1 MSWRGL
7 NRVARCR
14 WPVTRWPVRRFSR
27 EPHRAICP
35 RQHEG
40 GPAGWDPLEQQLQD
54 TACREPIPLSAHVLV
69 VKPADYLLFTTI
81 TCAFTFS
88 LGDRARPHQQQV
100 DPESRLRADHTAL
113 NLIGELTSI
122 LGMLCTNRFTG
133 QYPNGH
139 LLPRHAASHHS
150 PRVSHNFPP
159 QFRKQPTP
167 NRVQT
172 PHLFAERTPTLHYLQ
187 NTQGKARVPRYM
199 PNAKWRGL
207 RCYRYCPNPGEP
219 NQRQVLADRL
229 APK

>member
-35 RQHEG
+35 RHHEG

-81 TCAFTFS
+81 TCAFTFNP
-88 LGDRARPHQQQV
+88 GDRAQPRRQKVNPA
-100 DPESRLRADHTAL
+100 SRLRADHTAR

-139 LLPRHAASHHS
+139 PIKCRDDPSY
-150 PRVSHNFPP
+150 
-159 QFRKQPTP
+159 T
-167 NRVQT
+167 
-172 PHLFAERTPTLHYLQ
+172 
-187 NTQGKARVPRYM
+187 
-199 PNAKWRGL
+199 
-207 RCYRYCPNPGEP
+207 
-219 NQRQVLADRL
+219 
-229 APK
+229 